1 MKLTRH
7 EIQKLEDYWINLH
20 EYKKKLKFREW
31 ELLYAYKEQ
40 DTNMGG
46 GKANTISDT
55 TFQKAAAL
63 VEDELYN
70 KLKKV
75 IETIENIYSTLT
87 EDEKV
92 IIDMRYKQTFS
103 CYEWEDIAEELGFS
117 RRKVLRMRDNIIDRT
132 ALAINWV

>member
-31 ELLYAYKEQ
+31 ELLHEFKEE
-40 DTNMGG
+40 DSNIGG
-46 GKANTISDT
+46 GKDNLVSDT
-55 TFQKAAAL
+55 TFRKATAL

-75 IETIENIYSTLT
+75 INSVESIYSTLT
-87 EDEKV
+87 DDEKV
-92 IIDMRYKQTFS
+92 IIDMRYKQTFN
-103 CYEWEDIAEELGFS
+103 CYEWEDIADELGFS